1 MSRHY
6 PRDPGPDPNRDFD
19 PDNDP
24 STLRAWIGT
33 LLVLAVLAA
42 VAITGAHCDTRPAA
56 PAVQP

>member
-6 PRDPGPDPNRDFD
+6 PRHPAPDPDRNFD

-24 STLRAWIGT
+24 STLRAWLGT

-42 VAITGAHCDTRPAA
+42 VGITGAHCDTRPAA
-56 PAVQP
+56 TAVQP